1 MAAGGGGGG
10 GGARRGLLKRKP
22 NFTLQEIDILM
33 SEVLKY
39 EQLLFGAAASTVNAY
54 EKQKIWWR
62 ITNKINAAG
71 RNQRDIGEVKNRWR
85 GLRRRANDKITRH
98 RQERQGPA
106 VRPAVR
112 PGNGNG
118 NGNGNGSGPGPP
130 ELGPGPAPGWGQR
143 GAAGIDPP
151 LLSVEVVAPHG
162 VKEEAVKE
170 EPVEVKTEP
179 FHGLAA
185 DSIPGRGAEHRLP
198 CAGIRPPGELCEGWS
213 RSPPRPTPPEL
224 SLGDLGG
231 QQEPLGS
238 DFPSILFEQEA
249 EHLNNCGTGEPGPP
263 GTTGLS
269 DGAPDCTQLTP
280 AEKRIVQ
287 SNERLVQ
294 EMRAFRREY
303 AESRRETTSILRVI
317 AQALGSL
324 SRSLAEIRDLY
335 LREQAVPKP

>member
-1 MAAGGGGGG
+1 MAAGG

-98 RQERQGPA
+98 RQERQAPA
-106 VRPAVR
+106 ARAAGR
-112 PGNGNG
+112 AGNGG
-118 NGNGNGSGPGPP
+118 GNGSGPGPP

-143 GAAGIDPP
+143 GPAGTDRQLPGAGGG
-151 LLSVEVVAPHG
+151 APHG
-162 VKEEAVKE
+162 VKEEPVKE

-179 FHGLAA
+179 FHDPAA
-185 DSIPGRGAEHRLP
+185 DSIPCRGAERRLP
-198 CAGIRPPGELCEGWS
+198 RAGTRPPGELCEGWS
-213 RSPPRPTPPEL
+213 RSPPRPAPPEL

-249 EHLNNCGTGEPGPP
+249 EHLNNCGAGEPGPP

-303 AESRRETTSILRVI
+303 AESRRETTSVLRVI
-317 AQALGSL
+317 AQALGGL

>member
-1 MAAGGGGGG
+1 
-10 GGARRGLLKRKP
+10 
-22 NFTLQEIDILM
+22 M

-106 VRPAVR
+106 ARPAGDRDGGKQRQKGVR
-112 PGNGNG
+112 
-118 NGNGNGSGPGPP
+118 S
-130 ELGPGPAPGWGQR
+130 LGPWGTGEMGGPTSCPA
-143 GAAGIDPP
+143 
-151 LLSVEVVAPHG
+151 LSVHPAG

-179 FHGLAA
+179 FHGPAA
-185 DSIPGRGAEHRLP
+185 DSIPGHGAECRLP
-198 CAGIRPPGELCEGWS
+198 RAGTRPPSELCEGWS
-213 RSPPRPTPPEL
+213 RSPPRPAPPEL

-249 EHLNNCGTGEPGPP
+249 EHLNNCGAGEPGPP

-303 AESRRETTSILRVI
+303 AESRRETTSVLRVI
-317 AQALGSL
+317 AQALGGL

>member
-1 MAAGGGGGG
+1 MGVRTYRWQQDRVQERGHGSAGRRTRETGTEEAAAEGVGWFGPWGAGGGGGG
-10 GGARRGLLKRKP
+10 PG
-22 NFTLQEIDILM
+22 
-33 SEVLKY
+33 SC
-39 EQLLFGAAASTVNAY
+39 
-54 EKQKIWWR
+54 
-62 ITNKINAAG
+62 
-71 RNQRDIGEVKNRWR
+71 
-85 GLRRRANDKITRH
+85 
-98 RQERQGPA
+98 PA
-106 VRPAVR
+106 
-112 PGNGNG
+112 
-118 NGNGNGSGPGPP
+118 
-130 ELGPGPAPGWGQR
+130 
-143 GAAGIDPP
+143 
-151 LLSVEVVAPHG
+151 LSVPPAG

-179 FHGLAA
+179 FHSPAA
-185 DSIPGRGAEHRLP
+185 NSIPGRSAERRLHRV
-198 CAGIRPPGELCEGWS
+198 GIRPPGELCEGWS
-213 RSPPRPTPPEL
+213 RTPPCPAPPEL

-249 EHLNNCGTGEPGPP
+249 EHLNNCGGGEAGPP

-269 DGAPDCTQLTP
+269 EGAPDSAQLTP

-303 AESRRETTSILRVI
+303 AESCRETTSVLRGI
-317 AQALGSL
+317 AQALGGL

>member
-1 MAAGGGGGG
+1 
-10 GGARRGLLKRKP
+10 
-22 NFTLQEIDILM
+22 M

-106 VRPAVR
+106 ARPAVR
-112 PGNGNG
+112 PG

-130 ELGPGPAPGWGQR
+130 ELGPGPAAGWGQR

-179 FHGLAA
+179 FPGPAA
-185 DSIPGRGAEHRLP
+185 DSVPGRGAERRLP
-198 CAGIRPPGELCEGWS
+198 RTGIRSPGELCEGWS
-213 RSPPRPTPPEL
+213 RSPPRPAPPN
-224 SLGDLGG
+224 S
-231 QQEPLGS
+231 PSATWAGS
-238 DFPSILFEQEA
+238 RSRWAPISPASSSSRRPSISITAARASRDLRGQRG
-249 EHLNNCGTGEPGPP
+249 CRTGQPTAPSSPRPKNASSSRTSGWCRRC
-263 GTTGLS
+263 GLS
-269 DGAPDCTQLTP
+269 DGNTP
-280 AEKRIVQ
+280 
-287 SNERLVQ
+287 
-294 EMRAFRREY
+294 RAAGKPPPSCAASPRRW
-303 AESRRETTSILRVI
+303 AASAAAWPKSVTSTSGSRRS
-317 AQALGSL
+317 
-324 SRSLAEIRDLY
+324 
-335 LREQAVPKP
+335 PNP

>member
-1 MAAGGGGGG
+1 MAAAGGGG

-106 VRPAVR
+106 ARPAVR
-112 PGNGNG
+112 PGNG

-130 ELGPGPAPGWGQR
+130 ELGPGPAAGWGQR

-162 VKEEAVKE
+162 LKEEAVKE

-179 FHGLAA
+179 FPGPAT
-185 DSIPGRGAEHRLP
+185 DSVPVRGAERRLLRT
-198 CAGIRPPGELCEGWS
+198 GIRPPGDLGEGWS
-213 RSPPRPTPPEL
+213 RSPPRPAPPEL

-249 EHLNNCGTGEPGPP
+249 EHLNNCGAGEAGPP

-269 DGAPDCTQLTP
+269 DGATDSPHLTP

-303 AESRRETTSILRVI
+303 AESRRETTSVLRGI
-317 AQALGSL
+317 AQALGGL

-335 LREQAVPKP
+335 LREQAAPKP

>member
-1 MAAGGGGGG
+1 MAAGG

-106 VRPAVR
+106 ARPAVR

-118 NGNGNGSGPGPP
+118 NGGSGSGPGPP
-130 ELGPGPAPGWGQR
+130 ELGPGPAPGWGPR
-143 GAAGIDPP
+143 GAAGVDPP
-151 LLSVEVVAPHG
+151 VLSVEVVAPHG

-179 FHGLAA
+179 FHGPAA
-185 DSIPGRGAEHRLP
+185 DGIPGRGPERGLHR
-198 CAGIRPPGELCEGWS
+198 AGIRPPGELGEGWS
-213 RSPPRPTPPEL
+213 RSPPRPPPPEL
-224 SLGDLGG
+224 SLGG
-231 QQEPLGS
+231 QPEPLGS
-238 DFPSILFEQEA
+238 DFPSLLFQQET
-249 EHLNNCGTGEPGPP
+249 EHLTNCGGGEAGPP
-263 GTTGLS
+263 PAGLG

-303 AESRRETTSILRVI
+303 AESRRETTCVLRGI
-317 AQALGSL
+317 AQALAGL
-324 SRSLAEIRDLY
+324 GRSLAEIRDLY
-335 LREQAVPKP
+335 LREQAAPKP